1 MKIWEVMREPRVKVL
16 PRTPLVA
23 VRALFRE
30 TEERVIP
37 IVRDEK
43 SDKLEGFLT
52 RVEAIIPT
60 STKSNLRA
68 VDVARDYPVL
78 KMSQELEEAYRELEE
93 HGVYAAPVV
102 DEEGRLAGVVSLRD
116 IIDVMRKSGIK
127 PRAET
132 VAEVMT
138 TEDLDKYIV
147 EMDERI
153 NRVWSRFVYRGIPA
167 LVVVRSKKEPY
178 PVGIITPYD
187 LIKTGRWRFHR
198 EIRAGKIV
206 TPAKVKRI
214 MTRGAVVA
222 TPDTRIEDV
231 AKIMAEN
238 DFTLLPV
245 VDEEGRVI
253 GVVTQAD
260 VVKAYIEGAKP
271 ERKPVKPIPPPVEVR
286 EEERVEYRSTQQML
300 QEVLVKPKEE
310 AYIELGLTAGQIARS
325 EMPAI
330 TINDTVEH
338 ARREMLRRRT
348 NYLLVVDEAG
358 RIVGVVSKWG
368 MLRALALKGP
378 LWRRRVYDK
387 FFIDLVMDKVIPRVK
402 ANDPLENVALAML
415 SNGSEVAIVED
426 DEGNTIGFI
435 TKDDLVD
442 AYARHQQ
449 GRLLVENIMFPGR
462 LAKVHPHHSLAHVVN
477 KMKTLGLDALV
488 VAEGNRVLGVVSANR
503 LPFVAYEDALTA
515 RKSRR
520 LIWVRKLVK
529 AGRKMGRYVK
539 VAPLVAADAM
549 ARTERTLS
557 PKDDVFKAI
566 QAFKEENVDG
576 LPVVSDDGE
585 ILGVVTKNTI
595 LREMARHARV
605 EVEKPEEAKT
615 ESPRQGQQ

>member
-1 MKIWEVMREPRVKVL
+1 MKIWEVMREPKAKVL

-23 VRALFRE
+23 VRRIFRD

-37 IVRDEK
+37 IIRDEK
-43 SDKLEGFLT
+43 SDRLEGFLT
-52 RVEAIIPT
+52 RVEAIIPI
-60 STKSNLRA
+60 STKSTLRA

-78 KMSQELEEAYRELEE
+78 RVSQDLEDAYRVMEE

-102 DEEGRLAGVVSLRD
+102 DDDDRLVGVVSYRD
-116 IIDVMRKSGIK
+116 VIDVLMKSGIK

-153 NRVWSRFVYRGIPA
+153 NRVWSRFVYRSTPA
-167 LVVVRSKKEPY
+167 LVVVRSKEESY
-178 PVGIITPYD
+178 PVGVITPYD
-187 LIKTGRWRFHR
+187 LIRTGRWRFHR

-206 TPAKVKRI
+206 TPTKVKRI

-231 AKIMAEN
+231 AKVMAEN

-245 VDEEGRVI
+245 VDEEGKVI
-253 GVVTQAD
+253 GVVTQSD
-260 VVKAYIEGAKP
+260 VVKAYLEGAKP
-271 ERKPVKPIPPPVEVR
+271 ERKPVKPIPAPVQVS
-286 EEERVEYRSTQQML
+286 EEERVEYRSTSQML

-310 AYIELGLTAGQIARS
+310 AYVELGLTAGQIARP
-325 EMPAI
+325 EMPAV
-330 TINDTVEH
+330 TVNDTVEH

-358 RIVGVVSKWG
+358 RIVGVVSKWS
-368 MLRALALKGP
+368 MLRSLALKGP

-387 FFIDLVMDKVIPRVK
+387 FFIDIVMDKVIPRVK
-402 ANDPLENVALAML
+402 ASDPLENVALAML

-426 DEGNTIGFI
+426 EEGNTIGFI

-442 AYARHQQ
+442 AYARYQQ
-449 GRLLVENIMFPGR
+449 GKLLVENIMFPGR
-462 LAKVHPHHSLAHVVN
+462 LSKVHPHHSLAHVVN
-477 KMKTLGLDALV
+477 RMKTLGLDALV
-488 VAEGNRVLGVVSANR
+488 VAEGSRIFGVVSANR
-503 LPFVAYEDALTA
+503 LPFVAYEDALSA

-539 VAPLVAADAM
+539 VAPLVAADVM
-549 ARTERTLS
+549 AKTSRTLT

-576 LPVVSDDGE
+576 LPVVGDDGE

-605 EVEKPEEAKT
+605 EVARPEEATT
-615 ESPRQGQQ
+615 EAPKRGQQ